1 MVITEWFYN
10 NPISILS
17 KRAETLNIVI
27 NSKLSRACPTEQNI
41 FTIQTSKIVLF
52 LFLQHRF
59 DFSQR
64 LGNNAEWWTWGD
76 TLVTNRIPLSTCR
89 FSHHLSDLNASQN
102 RIKSVDSVIT
112 DWLHSI
118 RGTGIS
124 PCWGDQ
130 LIHSEVNSA
139 PCLIWTEAYPICF
152 LRNSAELLFI
162 KPCRSDKSMMIYHL
176 LCSDRIPTPLC
187 PTACLRRQWQRK
199 RNTKIHIS

>member
-59 DFSQR
+59 DFPQR

-76 TLVTNRIPLSTCR
+76 MLVTNRIPLSTCR

-118 RGTGIS
+118 RGDGYQSLLRGPAYPLRSQSRSVPYLNRGLPNLFSQEFCGITFHKTLSKWQVNDDIS
-124 PCWGDQ
+124 PA
-130 LIHSEVNSA
+130 L
-139 PCLIWTEAYPICF
+139 
-152 LRNSAELLFI
+152 LR
-162 KPCRSDKSMMIYHL
+162 
-176 LCSDRIPTPLC
+176 
-187 PTACLRRQWQRK
+187 
-199 RNTKIHIS
+199 